1 MTGVVEERMATMPT
15 SPWRRATRMS
25 VIPSAIARKPLMPIM
40 PSTWRLMGLCGMASG
55 TLSTRRA
62 QCASRALPMR
72 MPEALT
78 ASTLPAII
86 TGLAMMAP
94 RL

>member
-1 MTGVVEERMATMPT
+1 MPI
-15 SPWRRATRMS
+15 
-25 VIPSAIARKPLMPIM
+25 IPSTR
-40 PSTWRLMGLCGMASG
+40 RLMGLCGRASG
-55 TLSTRRA
+55 TRSTRST

-78 ASTLPAII
+78 ASTSPLII